1 MASNYTT
8 FDQPY
13 NMAANQNPILNNN
26 IGVGNNRNNL
36 KQLDVEKIYGI
47 DNQATTQNPTEQLQ
61 ENIQPRESF
70 TTPVMDQMEENIE
83 PQRQNT
89 NTTTATNNENTSTV
103 QSPDNNFENENAI
116 PEIRRLYNRSFDSG
130 FINNGG
136 IDLSN
141 YASLAPNN
149 PEELNNLNGFI
160 KTQIG
165 RKVTVDFLLGTNTL
179 VSKTGYLV
187 GVASDFIVLN
197 ELNTNDITTCDFDN
211 IKFIRFYY

>member
-13 NMAANQNPILNNN
+13 NMAANQNTILNNH
-26 IGVGNNRNNL
+26 IGVGSNRNSL

-47 DNQATTQNPTEQLQ
+47 ENKSTTQNPSEQLR
-61 ENIQPRESF
+61 ENTQPLESF
-70 TTPVMDQMEENIE
+70 TNPVTYQMDEDTELQH
-83 PQRQNT
+83 QNT
-89 NTTTATNNENTSTV
+89 NTTTATSNE
-103 QSPDNNFENENAI
+103 DAI
-116 PEIRRLYNRSFDSG
+116 PEIRHLYNRSFDSG
-130 FINNGG
+130 FFNNGG

-141 YASLAPNN
+141 YVSLVPNN

-187 GVASDFIVLN
+187 GIASDFIVLN
-197 ELNTNDITTCDFDN
+197 EVNTNDITTCDFDN

>member
-13 NMAANQNPILNNN
+13 NMAANQNPILNNH
-26 IGVGNNRNNL
+26 IGVGSNRNNL

-47 DNQATTQNPTEQLQ
+47 ENKSTTPNPSEQLR
-61 ENIQPRESF
+61 ENTQPLESF
-70 TTPVMDQMEENIE
+70 TNPVTYQMDEGTELQH
-83 PQRQNT
+83 QNT
-89 NTTTATNNENTSTV
+89 NTTTATSNE
-103 QSPDNNFENENAI
+103 DAI
-116 PEIRRLYNRSFDSG
+116 PEIRHLYNRSFDSG
-130 FINNGG
+130 FFNNGG

-141 YASLAPNN
+141 YVSLVPNN

-187 GVASDFIVLN
+187 GIASDFIVLN
-197 ELNTNDITTCDFDN
+197 EENTNDITTCDFDN